1 MDKIPAEAL
10 QNAQGG
16 AGPSDEEQAKRAA
29 DEQQMR
35 RDMLATILDVGARER
50 RELDDEHAASVSR
63 IAMVSQQ
70 RSQQIEGI
78 LFRMAQGGQLRN
90 KVTEQ
95 QLIDLLDQA
104 RLLQRFYVAT

>member
-50 RELDDEHAASVSR
+50 LSR